1 MGEKWREKKDDNCR
15 LSKELSSPHTTLRPQ
30 KFIVYSLSS
39 FGYCTQSAYHYD
51 QCYFHKCWHKLPIP
65 RLSHVM
71 KYKIEIFQTLMI
83 ILDAKLAY
91 GAFTLDVKLVLNE
104 NLGGI
109 LGSTQC

>member
-1 MGEKWREKKDDNCR
+1 MIIADFTK
-15 LSKELSSPHTTLRPQ
+15 SSHLPHATLRAQ
-30 KFIVYSLSS
+30 NFIVYSLSS
-39 FGYCTQSAYHYD
+39 FGYCTQIVNHYN
-51 QCYFHKCWHKLPIP
+51 QCYFHKCLHKLPIP

-71 KYKIEIFQTLMI
+71 KYKIEISQTLMI

-104 NLGGI
+104 NLRGI